1 MVVILLL
8 SPSGSSH
15 TPPSPP
21 QQFFL
26 EKPEDTQVVELT
38 KEVTLTCRIANLS
51 GQVQWSK
58 DGFLLGKSARERERE
73 SDALPPSSLFFLP
86 LDPSLRLLATTA
98 HQTRRR
104 LTFLVLSSSL
114 HRQQGIASLIHSVPH
129 TNMNCSL

>member
-58 DGFLLGKSARERERE
+58 DGFLLGKSARERARATP
-73 SDALPPSSLFFLP
+73 SLPPPSSSFLWIRRCGCWR
-86 LDPSLRLLATTA
+86 RL
-98 HQTRRR
+98 HTRRDGD
-104 LTFLVLSSSL
+104 LHFSS
-114 HRQQGIASLIHSVPH
+114 
-129 TNMNCSL
+129 